1 MKVILKKPVA
11 GLGHP
16 GEIKDVAV
24 GYARNF
30 LIVRGLAEM
39 ATPDKIAN
47 IEQQKVREEKNE
59 ATLTS
64 GWQSIVDQLPK
75 ITLKF
80 KRKASKA
87 GKLFAAIN
95 SKDIA
100 VSLSQQLKSKVDDR
114 YLVIEKPIKTTG
126 EHQIQLVFTSD
137 LQGLFKIIVETE

>member
-16 GEIKDVAV
+16 GEVKDVAV

-47 IEQQKVREEKNE
+47 VEQQKARKEKDE
-59 ATLTS
+59 VAVTS
-64 GWQSIVDQLPK
+64 GWQSIVDQLPS
-75 ITLKF
+75 ITIKF

-87 GKLFAAIN
+87 GKLFAAISGEEITAAL
-95 SKDIA
+95 SK
-100 VSLSQQLKSKVDDR
+100 QLNNKIDGR
-114 YLVIEKPIKTTG
+114 YLVIEKPIKTIG
-126 EHQIQLVFTSD
+126 EHQAQLIFTSD
-137 LQGLFKIIVETE
+137 LQGVFKVIVEAE

>member
-1 MKVILKKPVA
+1 MKIILKKPVA

-16 GEIKDVAV
+16 GDIKDVAV

-47 IEQQKVREEKNE
+47 IEQQKVRKEKDE
-59 ATLTS
+59 ATITS
-64 GWQSIVDQLPK
+64 EWQSIVNQLSG

-87 GKLFAAIN
+87 GKLFAAISSEDISAAL
-95 SKDIA
+95 SK
-100 VSLSQQLKSKVDDR
+100 QLKTKIDDR
-114 YLVIEKPIKTTG
+114 YLIIETPIKSTG
-126 EHQIQLVFTSD
+126 EHMLQLAFSPD
-137 LQGLFKIIVETE
+137 LQGSFKIIVEAE

>member
-16 GEIKDVAV
+16 GDVKDVAV

-47 IEQQKVREEKNE
+47 IEQQKARKEKDE
-59 ATLTS
+59 SVITS
-64 GWQSIVDQLPK
+64 EWQSIINKLSE

-80 KRKASKA
+80 KRKASKS

-95 SKDIA
+95 SEDIIKA
-100 VSLSQQLKSKVDDR
+100 LDKQLKHKIDDR

-126 EHQIQLVFTSD
+126 EHQAQLIFTSD
-137 LQGLFKIIVETE
+137 LQGIFKIMVEAE